1 MIHHAGKQPSQTKP
15 PMFQLKTIKLSTFFL
30 AMTLSCSSP
39 STTALFNGSTLTG
52 WEGDANTWRV
62 ENGAIV
68 GGSLTETVPHNEFL
82 CTLQPYSD
90 FKLTLKYKLET
101 AGGFTN
107 AGVQFRSV
115 RATEPAY
122 EMIGYQAD
130 IGNGFYGV
138 LYDESRRN
146 VVLAGI
152 DSLAGVQLFKPNDW
166 NDYQIIAEGKRI
178 QIFLNGVQT
187 VDYTEADDAIPQSG
201 LIGLQVHG
209 GGKVKVS
216 YKDIELTEF

>member
-1 MIHHAGKQPSQTKP
+1 MKVRLPTS
-15 PMFQLKTIKLSTFFL
+15 TIFPALVIIF
-30 AMTLSCSSP
+30 SCTSP
-39 STTALFNGSTLTG
+39 SPTLLFDGSTLTG
-52 WEGDANTWRV
+52 WEGDAKTWRV
-62 ENGAIV
+62 ENGAIE

-82 CTLQPYSD
+82 CTLQPYGD

-115 RATEPAY
+115 RATEPSY

-130 IGNGFYGV
+130 IGNGYFGS
-138 LYDESRRN
+138 LYDESRRDK
-146 VVLAGI
+146 VLAGI
-152 DSLAGVQLFKPNDW
+152 DSLAGVQLFKPDEW

-187 VDYTEADDAIPQSG
+187 VDYTEADGAIQQVG

-216 YKDIELTEF
+216 YKDIELTEL

>member
-1 MIHHAGKQPSQTKP
+1 
-15 PMFQLKTIKLSTFFL
+15 
-30 AMTLSCSSP
+30 MTQNKANLLFAFCLGMMLSCSSP
-39 STTALFNGSTLTG
+39 SPSSLFNGSTLTG

-82 CTLQPYSD
+82 CTLQPYND

-101 AGGFTN
+101 SGGFTN

-130 IGNGFYGV
+130 IGNGYFGS
-138 LYDESRRN
+138 LYDESRRDK
-146 VVLAGI
+146 VLAGI
-152 DSLAGVQLFKPNDW
+152 DSLAGVWLFKPNDW

-187 VDYTEADDAIPQSG
+187 VDYTEADDAIPQTG

-216 YKDIELTEF
+216 YKDIELTEL

>member
-1 MIHHAGKQPSQTKP
+1 MKVRLPTS
-15 PMFQLKTIKLSTFFL
+15 TIFPALVIIF
-30 AMTLSCSSP
+30 SCTSP
-39 STTALFNGSTLTG
+39 SPTLLFDGSTLTG
-52 WEGDANTWRV
+52 WEGDAKTWRV

-82 CTLQPYSD
+82 CTLQPYGD
-90 FKLTLKYKLET
+90 FKLSLKYKLET
-101 AGGFTN
+101 GGGFTN

-115 RATEPAY
+115 RAIEPAY

-130 IGNGFYGV
+130 IGNGYFGS
-138 LYDESRRN
+138 LYDESRRDK
-146 VVLAGI
+146 VLAGI

-187 VDYTEADDAIPQSG
+187 VDYTEADNDIPQAG
-201 LIGLQVHG
+201 LIGL
-209 GGKVKVS
+209 
-216 YKDIELTEF
+216 

>member
-1 MIHHAGKQPSQTKP
+1 MKMRLPT
-15 PMFQLKTIKLSTFFL
+15 STVFPVLLIIF
-30 AMTLSCSSP
+30 SCSSP
-39 STTALFNGSTLTG
+39 SPTTLFDGTTLTG
-52 WEGDANTWRV
+52 WEGDPNTWRA

-82 CTLQPYSD
+82 CTLQPYND

-115 RATEPAY
+115 RATQPAY

-130 IGNGFYGV
+130 IGNGYFGS
-138 LYDESRRN
+138 LYDESRRDK
-146 VVLAGI
+146 VLAGI

-178 QIFLNGVQT
+178 QIFLNGTLT
-187 VDYTEADDAIPQSG
+187 VDYTEEDETIPQTG

-209 GGKVKVS
+209 GGKVRVS
-216 YKDIELTEF
+216 YKDIELTAL

>member
-1 MIHHAGKQPSQTKP
+1 
-15 PMFQLKTIKLSTFFL
+15 
-30 AMTLSCSSP
+30 MTQNKANLLFAFCLGMMLSCSSP
-39 STTALFNGSTLTG
+39 SPSSLFNGSTLTG

-82 CTLQPYSD
+82 CTLQPYND

-115 RATEPAY
+115 RATQPAY

-130 IGNGFYGV
+130 IGNGYFGS
-138 LYDESRRN
+138 LYDESRRDK
-146 VVLAGI
+146 VLAGI

-178 QIFLNGVQT
+178 QIFLNGTLT
-187 VDYTEADDAIPQSG
+187 VDYTEEDETIPQTG

-209 GGKVKVS
+209 GGKVRVS
-216 YKDIELTEF
+216 YKDIELTAL